1 LARVVH
7 DDLSQHVMAL
17 KIGLSGIGRGDTQ
30 AKVAEMQTVA
40 DELIHTVRQLATE
53 LRPAVLDALGLA
65 EAIRWQARE
74 SRKTLGIPVQ
84 CELAE
89 VPADAEVATVAFRFL
104 QEGLSNID
112 RHAQASQVTIRLE
125 PRGDSFVLELSDDG
139 RGFQPEEP
147 GADCLGL
154 LDMQERLASAGG
166 ALTVDSRL
174 GGGTRLTATLPL
186 KGTAS

>member
-1 LARVVH
+1 
-7 DDLSQHVMAL
+7 MAL

-65 EAIRWQARE
+65 EAIRWQASE